1 MAVRESVKSS
11 GAGNGRA
18 WFVAACLVVLFLAA
32 LFLRA
37 YWNLDAANPAE
48 GEFVLSGG
56 SDPYY
61 HKRAVDSIQANGFR
75 HLIEDPLL
83 NYPRGSE
90 NPNPPLY
97 EWFIAVGGQIMDP
110 LLGGDLETSTW
121 MVTLWSPAI
130 LGALTL
136 FPIYF
141 IGAAL
146 FDRRVG
152 LLAALLWTV
161 STSAIDATG
170 LGLADHDAMVIFF
183 VTMAFLFYIQTIRHF
198 RGDGHWVSRWGD
210 GAAIG
215 SGLGR
220 IFRERATGFGYA
232 VLTALAIAGVGL
244 TWKGFNYV
252 IGIIFL
258 YACIQMVADHWRNRD
273 STGLFLGTL
282 VALVL
287 GVVLAYPYYAQ
298 ANVANFLQPTW
309 YILAAF
315 VVAGLVLVPTRD
327 LPTILVMP
335 AALVVALVAS
345 AVAFFVFPAVAQ
357 SLLYATV
364 YFKQTRLYE
373 TIAEAHP
380 ADFSTIAF
388 GVGPLAFFLAIFGWF
403 VLLFRVAGKAL
414 QGTIATSAFLTLAL
428 LAYVLTSP
436 IAEGTL
442 ALPIVGIILL
452 TWLLVMFSLGDTPIG
467 RMHAFAIIWAAV
479 ALFMA
484 QSAVRF
490 LINAI
495 PVFAVFAAF
504 MAMWLLDWLDF
515 GAIRKS
521 LAANR
526 GNAWQGLRKGT
537 RPLHV
542 VAVVLIAL
550 LFVFPTT
557 MLAADA
563 ALPPESENKFAQET
577 DSEFVRN
584 FFTERMGA
592 YGGGFGGVKPWI
604 PALEWLDQ
612 HDANITDEAQRPAFL
627 SWWDYGH
634 WAISIGD
641 HPAVA
646 DNFQNGYEF
655 AANFILSQ
663 DEAHAIQLMAAR
675 TAEAPGADLQAALA
689 AVNSTDPA
697 GDAAKIMA
705 WEETNLTLDQSADL
719 LAKVE
724 EQTGKKIRYVAFDI
738 RMLPYDNPQTGNVDQ
753 SSIFYA
759 PVTLKGDN
767 PDDYVATMVAVQGAP
782 ATVDPDRDGYLN
794 ISAYEELARDPIR
807 QWQPAAEQLH
817 YQQAFFDSMYYR
829 GYVGTPVQQAEGAM
843 TGAQLEAAVNNP
855 RPGFGLQHFRA
866 VYMGD
871 VTRLYRGGDPAAP
884 SSYLF
889 YPEIVILEYTP
900 GAIVEGTVTEE
911 GQPLSGVTVT
921 AYDDAG
927 TLLRDA
933 FQAEIDASEYNVPH
947 SQSTTG
953 ADGAYRVRAPF
964 ALPGGNIT
972 LVAMREGVEVG
983 RATVDVTR
991 DEAAAGKTFPGVAIS
1006 VRRGS
1011 VEGTAF
1017 FDDNGDGRF
1026 NESDEQVAPGVNLTI
1041 GGVSATT
1048 GADGKYRVDGV
1059 SAGTQNVTTDAA
1071 SSSVGTATSRVRVL
1085 PGETVQHNVSLEAR
1099 AARVAGQL
1107 VADLDGN
1114 GTIDPATEG
1123 VEFNSISF
1131 TADANVTDNKART
1144 VTAFSE
1150 PAGNFSIQLQP
1161 GTYVITAS
1169 YTDRATNATYSL
1181 RDSIVVA
1188 AGEAVSGRQLVM
1200 TRDAETTA

>member
-1 MAVRESVKSS
+1 MAVRESVKSN

-18 WFVAACLVVLFLAA
+18 WFVAACLLVLFVAA

-37 YWNLDAANPAE
+37 YWNLDAAHPAE

-61 HKRAVDSIQANGFR
+61 HKRAVDSIQDNGFR
-75 HLIEDPLL
+75 HLIDDPLL
-83 NYPRGSE
+83 NYPIGAE

-97 EWFIAVGGQIMDP
+97 EWFIAVGGLLMDP
-110 LLGGDLETSTW
+110 LLAGDLAQSTW

-130 LGALTL
+130 LGALTV

-141 IGAAL
+141 IGAIL
-146 FDRRVG
+146 FDRRAG
-152 LLAALLWTV
+152 LIAALLWTV
-161 STSAIDATG
+161 STSALDATG
-170 LGLADHDAMVIFF
+170 LGLADHDAMVLFF
-183 VTMAFLFYIQTIRHF
+183 VTLAFLFYIQTIRHF
-198 RGDGHWVSRWGD
+198 RGDGHWIQRWSD
-210 GAAIG
+210 GGAIG
-215 SGLGR
+215 TGFGR
-220 IFRERATGFGYA
+220 IFRERSTGFGYA
-232 VLTALAIAGVGL
+232 ALTALAIAGVGL

-287 GVVLAYPYYAQ
+287 GVVLAYPYYAS

-315 VVAGLVLVPTRD
+315 LVAGIVLVPTRD

-335 AALVVALVAS
+335 AALVVALLAGL
-345 AVAFFVFPAVAQ
+345 VAFFVFPTVAQ

-388 GVGPLAFFLAIFGWF
+388 GIGPLAFFLAIAGWF
-403 VLLFRVAGKAL
+403 VLLFRVAGKAV
-414 QGTIATSAFLTLAL
+414 QASIATVGFLTLAL
-428 LAYVLTSP
+428 VAYVLTSP

-442 ALPIVGIILL
+442 ALPIVGIILF

-504 MAMWLLDWLDF
+504 MAVWLLDWLDF

-526 GNAWQGLRKGT
+526 GNSWQGLRKGT

-563 ALPPESENKFAQET
+563 ALPPESENKYAQET
-577 DSEFVRN
+577 DSSFVRN

-592 YGGGFGGVKPWI
+592 YGGGFGSVKPWI

-612 HDANITDEAQRPAFL
+612 HDANITNEAERPAFL

-634 WAISIGD
+634 WAIAIGN

-646 DNFQNGYEF
+646 DNFQNGYEL

-689 AVNSTDPA
+689 AVNSSDPA
-697 GDAAKIMA
+697 ADAATIAK
-705 WEETNLTLDQSADL
+705 WEKANLTIEQSADL

-738 RMLPYDNPQTGNVDQ
+738 RMLPYDNPQTSSVDQ

-759 PVTLKGDN
+759 PVTLKGDK

-782 ATVDPDRDGYLN
+782 RTSDPDGDGYIN

-807 QWQPAAEQLH
+807 QWQASAEQLQ

-829 GYVGTPVQQAEGAM
+829 GYVGTPVQQGEGAT

-871 VTRLYRGGDPAAP
+871 VTRLYRGGDPAEA
-884 SSYLF
+884 SSYIY

-911 GQPLSGVTVT
+911 GQPLSGVTVV

-927 TLLRDA
+927 TLLRNA
-933 FQAEIDASEYNVPH
+933 FQADIDAAEYNVPH

-972 LVAMREGVEVG
+972 IVATREGVEVG

-991 DEAAAGKTFPGVAIS
+991 EDAAVGKTFPGVAIT

-1026 NESDEQVAPGVNLTI
+1026 NETDEQVAPGVNLTI

-1048 GADGKYRVDGV
+1048 GADGKYRVDDV
-1059 SAGTQNVTTDAA
+1059 SAGTQNVTTDSANWT
-1071 SSSVGTATSRVRVL
+1071 VGTATSRVRVQ
-1085 PGETVQHNVSLEAR
+1085 PGETVQQNVSLEAR
-1099 AARVAGQL
+1099 AATVAGEL

-1114 GTIDPATEG
+1114 GTIEPATEG
-1123 VEFNSISF
+1123 VEFTSISF
-1131 TADANVTDNKART
+1131 TADANVTGNKART
-1144 VTAFSE
+1144 VAAFSE
-1150 PAGNFSIQLQP
+1150 PGGNYSIQLQP
-1161 GTYVITAS
+1161 GAYVVTAS

-1181 RDSIVVA
+1181 SDAITVA
-1188 AGEAVSGRQLVM
+1188 AGEAISGRQLVM